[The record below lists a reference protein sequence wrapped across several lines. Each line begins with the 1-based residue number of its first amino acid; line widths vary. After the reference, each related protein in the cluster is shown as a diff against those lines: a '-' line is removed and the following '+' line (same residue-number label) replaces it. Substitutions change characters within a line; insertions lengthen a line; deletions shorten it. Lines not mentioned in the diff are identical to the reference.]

1 MSSGPPTHSVT
12 LSPVSSKCTPP
23 GILPWRGKKVQFP
36 YHLDINQEKINV
48 SICFEDKSSIIYTIN
63 YISFCKEFNN

>member
-1 MSSGPPTHSVT
+1 MEFIKIGRPI
-12 LSPVSSKCTPP
+12 LLKNPP

-36 YHLDINQEKINV
+36 YHLDIDEEKINV